1 MNDPIVE
8 EIRRFRKEH
17 AAQHG
22 NDLKRIAAALREK
35 ERASG
40 REYLNPGPKRLEKKI
55 DRAGCCGIHRQ
66 CGGDLQNHPLNQPVA
81 SGGQRIF
88 AHHSEHQLGRRDNL
102 QQRKAGARGRRGQVL
117 FSHFIQESG
126 LIMSGELQITVC
138 PSCGSGRIE
147 RAVRDVV
154 RRHEGQEYVVPAVT
168 FYECPDCG
176 EKVYDREAMLK
187 IEACSPAYKKE
198 KEKAK
203 SSARGRMRSTAAGK
217 LVQKKSAA

>member
-1 MNDPIVE
+1 
-8 EIRRFRKEH
+8 
-17 AAQHG
+17 
-22 NDLKRIAAALREK
+22 
-35 ERASG
+35 
-40 REYLNPGPKRLEKKI
+40 
-55 DRAGCCGIHRQ
+55 
-66 CGGDLQNHPLNQPVA
+66 
-81 SGGQRIF
+81 
-88 AHHSEHQLGRRDNL
+88 
-102 QQRKAGARGRRGQVL
+102 
-117 FSHFIQESG
+117 
-126 LIMSGELQITVC
+126 MSGELQITVC

-198 KEKAK
+198 KEK
-203 SSARGRMRSTAAGK
+203 SSARGRRRSAAAGK

>member
-1 MNDPIVE
+1 MQEV
-8 EIRRFRKEH
+8 
-17 AAQHG
+17 
-22 NDLKRIAAALREK
+22 
-35 ERASG
+35 
-40 REYLNPGPKRLEKKI
+40 Y
-55 DRAGCCGIHRQ
+55 
-66 CGGDLQNHPLNQPVA
+66 
-81 SGGQRIF
+81 
-88 AHHSEHQLGRRDNL
+88 
-102 QQRKAGARGRRGQVL
+102 
-117 FSHFIQESG
+117 FIQESG

-187 IEACSPAYKKE
+187 IEACSPAYKK
-198 KEKAK
+198 
-203 SSARGRMRSTAAGK
+203 SSARGRRRSAAAGK